1 MSRSEEMNTLVE
13 EAFDH
18 FYAERYAESVS
29 RFKEAIDQNSQNA
42 TAWKGIHLVYD
53 ATGRENEA
61 EIAILRSVELN
72 PDDDEA
78 WYYLTEFFNKVDCW
92 TDAAFS
98 VYERALERSPENG
111 DLSRKLAIQYKRI
124 GQLEKA
130 EHVMKQALKI
140 SPKNTLHFMVLE
152 AILRSQG
159 RALEADGVKREI
171 DDIEAHSRKRSEE
184 LEQEM
189 KDTLGNY
196 YDIDLDDDDDLDDVG
211 PLFG

>member
-98 VYERALERSPENG
+98 AYERVLERSPENG

-130 EHVMKQALKI
+130 EQVMRQALKI

-152 AILRSQG
+152 SILRSQG
-159 RALEADGVKREI
+159 RTLEADGVKREI
-171 DDIEAHSRKRSEE
+171 DDIEARSRKRSEE

-189 KDTLGNY
+189 KDTLGDY
-196 YDIDLDDDDDLDDVG
+196 YDIDLDDDDDLDDG
-211 PLFG
+211 EPLFG